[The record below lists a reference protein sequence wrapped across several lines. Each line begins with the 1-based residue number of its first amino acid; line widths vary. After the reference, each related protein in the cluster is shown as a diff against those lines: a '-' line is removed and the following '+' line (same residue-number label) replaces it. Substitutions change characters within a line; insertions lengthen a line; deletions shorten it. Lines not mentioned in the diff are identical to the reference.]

1 MGNRL
6 PPSPQVNVRLP
17 TNKMLLAG
25 SMVDWKKYADK
36 AEAALDVWNVMMRN
50 APEPNM
56 AGEIERLKANRN
68 LFAGKYRSII
78 VLMDDTRQ
86 KLQEVV
92 DHIQDE
98 GDRAFFGSTNHADWL
113 RDLVSDMDGWS
124 FDAMVPTGDMNK
136 MERDPYADCRQLRTA
151 LKLAIEHMAA
161 FIRPLKASYSFV
173 SLGEDM
179 PGINA
184 AFKSEGST
192 DAK

>member
-113 RDLVSDMDGWS
+113 RDLVSDMVVRRHGSNGRHEQDGARPIRRLPAAANG
-124 FDAMVPTGDMNK
+124 FKTRYRAHG
-136 MERDPYADCRQLRTA
+136 CFHQTA
-151 LKLAIEHMAA
+151 E
-161 FIRPLKASYSFV
+161 S
-173 SLGEDM
+173 
-179 PGINA
+179 
-184 AFKSEGST
+184 
-192 DAK
+192 